1 MHRGKHWGGHK
12 GGRARRGFVRTALL
26 VELLDGPGHGY
37 ELGKRI
43 EARTDGRWSPGPGS
57 IYPNL
62 EHLAEGGFVSV
73 SEQDGKKIYE
83 LTAKGTEAAE
93 EARDRFDAPFGDDR
107 DSAMRKNGMALFE
120 TLRTVG
126 RQATDDQATAIGEL
140 LDQTRRQVLRIL
152 AD

>member
-1 MHRGKHWGGHK
+1 MHRNKHWRGHG

-26 VELLDGPGHGY
+26 VELLGGAGHGY

-43 EARTDGRWSPGPGS
+43 EEKTDGRWSPGPGS

-62 EHLAEGGFVSV
+62 ELLADGGLVSV
-73 SEQDGKKIYE
+73 SERDGKKIYQ
-83 LTAKGTEAAE
+83 LTDDGTEAAE
-93 EARDRFDAPFGDDR
+93 QAKERFDAPFDSDR

-126 RQATDDQATAIGEL
+126 RQATDDQAAAIGDL
-140 LDQTRRQVLRIL
+140 LDETRRQVLRIL